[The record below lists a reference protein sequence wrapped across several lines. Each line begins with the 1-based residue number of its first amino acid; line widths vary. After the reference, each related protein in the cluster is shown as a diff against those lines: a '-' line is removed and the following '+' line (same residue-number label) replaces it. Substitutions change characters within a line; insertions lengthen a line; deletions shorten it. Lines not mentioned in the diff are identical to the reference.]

1 MIALLKYAKKYRVQM
16 VIGPIFKLIEAIF
29 ELFLPLLMAKLIDNG
44 INKGDTLYI
53 YKMGGLMLLMSVIGL
68 ISVFICQYS
77 ASIASQGF
85 GTELRSTL
93 MKKINS
99 FSHAEIDAFGTSTL
113 ITRATNDINQ
123 MQLALAMLIRLVI
136 RAPFL
141 CIGSIIMAIYVN
153 PKLALVFA
161 ILLPLFCVIL
171 YFIMAKTIPLY
182 RRVQKKVDRLAQV
195 VGENLSG
202 VRVIRAFAKS
212 NAEKKRAHDV
222 SDDLAKAYIRVGN
235 LSALMTPATSLIMN
249 TGIIVIL
256 YAGGFQ
262 VNSGNMSQGDVLA
275 LINYITQMLLAL
287 IIVANLVVLFTK
299 ASASAQRINEVLDT
313 PITVTDPS
321 QPKLFPNKLH
331 AEHSF
336 AVRFK
341 NVDFTYQQ
349 DGGNALT
356 AIQFDLLKGKVLG
369 ITGPTGSGKSTL
381 INLIPRFYNATS
393 GGVYVYGLP
402 VSEFSLESLR
412 KQVGIVPQNSS
423 LFTGSIAENLR
434 WGKADATDEDIQ
446 EALEIAQSADFVNQL
461 PEGIHSPVF
470 EGGKNFSGGQR
481 QRLTIARALIAKP
494 AILILDDS
502 LSALD
507 YQTDLNLRQA
517 LRQRLNDTTLVIV
530 SQRISSIQS
539 ADEILVLND
548 GKMAAKG
555 THQDLLAHS
564 QMYQDFYYSQNEANG
579 GADNA

>member
-1 MIALLKYAKKYRVQM
+1 M
-16 VIGPIFKLIEAIF
+16 
-29 ELFLPLLMAKLIDNG
+29 
-44 INKGDTLYI
+44 
-53 YKMGGLMLLMSVIGL
+53 
-68 ISVFICQYS
+68 
-77 ASIASQGF
+77 
-85 GTELRSTL
+85 
-93 MKKINS
+93 
-99 FSHAEIDAFGTSTL
+99 
-113 ITRATNDINQ
+113 
-123 MQLALAMLIRLVI
+123 
-136 RAPFL
+136 
-141 CIGSIIMAIYVN
+141 
-153 PKLALVFA
+153 
-161 ILLPLFCVIL
+161 
-171 YFIMAKTIPLY
+171 
-182 RRVQKKVDRLAQV
+182 
-195 VGENLSG
+195 
-202 VRVIRAFAKS
+202 
-212 NAEKKRAHDV
+212 
-222 SDDLAKAYIRVGN
+222 
-235 LSALMTPATSLIMN
+235 
-249 TGIIVIL
+249 
-256 YAGGFQ
+256 
-262 VNSGNMSQGDVLA
+262 
-275 LINYITQMLLAL
+275 
-287 IIVANLVVLFTK
+287 
-299 ASASAQRINEVLDT
+299 
-313 PITVTDPS
+313 
-321 QPKLFPNKLH
+321 
-331 AEHSF
+331 
-336 AVRFK
+336 RFK

-349 DGGNALT
+349 DAGNALT